1 MNNKIIMYIG
11 FALIIVGFI
20 LLYGTVGSLDNETIS
35 LKESVIGA
43 LFGFTIMVCGGLV
56 SNKGGSRVD

>member
-1 MNNKIIMYIG
+1 MYIG

-35 LKESVIGA
+35 LKESVIGVV
-43 LFGFTIMVCGGLV
+43 FGFAIMICGGLV
-56 SNKGGSRVD
+56 SNKGGSRID